1 MGHEVGGT
9 VVEINGDKPKGFDVG
24 SRVTFFPLVSCGKC
38 YTCKTGKTYVCETLK
53 LIGIDSDGGMAEYMV
68 VPTESVIPVPMSWNK
83 MRAALI
89 EPVAVAVHAV
99 RRSSMKIGDRVLV
112 LGAGIIGNLCAQ
124 MAKAAGASLVV
135 VADLVPYRLKIAAD
149 LGYITVNLKDE
160 DLYTRGKEL
169 TDGIGFDITLE
180 CSGSAGAQPYTTGLT
195 RVLGEIVIVGMP
207 KEPPP
212 VDLRMVTFKELSLVG
227 TRVYE
232 RIDFV
237 RAIDLVEEGKI
248 NVDNL
253 ISHEFPIEK
262 TKEAVDLMAGAG
274 DSLKIVIVF

>member
-1 MGHEVGGT
+1 M
-9 VVEINGDKPKGFDVG
+9 
-24 SRVTFFPLVSCGKC
+24 L
-38 YTCKTGKTYVCETLK
+38 
-53 LIGIDSDGGMAEYMV
+53 
-68 VPTESVIPVPMSWNK
+68 
-83 MRAALI
+83 
-89 EPVAVAVHAV
+89 
-99 RRSSMKIGDRVLV
+99 
-112 LGAGIIGNLCAQ
+112 
-124 MAKAAGASLVV
+124 
-135 VADLVPYRLKIAAD
+135 
-149 LGYITVNLKDE
+149 
-160 DLYTRGKEL
+160 
-169 TDGIGFDITLE
+169 
-180 CSGSAGAQPYTTGLT
+180 GSAGAQPYTTGLT